1 MMGMKERN
9 FQPLPE
15 DISLEDL
22 VPEDNFYRRL
32 QEKLD
37 LSFVRELVEDRY
49 AASGRPSVD
58 PEVFFRLQLVMFYE
72 GIRSERELM
81 RIVSDRLSV
90 RWYVGY
96 DLHELLPDHS
106 SLTRI
111 RDRFGLPVFREFF
124 ERIVE
129 LCVEAGLVWGEE
141 LYFDATKVDA
151 NASLDSIAPRFYVEE
166 HLGEVF
172 TVEEPPNAEQEEDHV
187 SMASERGESPVA
199 ELYELPSVG
208 DNALAEENAAKDD
221 WISRDGRQRREQKGV
236 WYRRKA
242 DFLASSTDPDSS
254 PMKRRDSKGSHL
266 GYYTH
271 YVVDGGKSRI
281 ILNALVTP
289 FEVTENAPML
299 DLLWRTSFRWKIGP
313 RQVTGDTAYG
323 TTENIAAVERAGIRA
338 YVPLTGAGKARPYF
352 SKEEFAY
359 DSQQDL
365 YQCPAGEILK
375 PKTFRAA
382 RNQVLYKTEPG
393 TCDSCSMRAQCTDN
407 KTGRQVLR
415 HRDERYVDRVKGYRG
430 TFAYEKALRKRRV
443 WVEPLFGE
451 AKDWHGLRRFRLR
464 RSKKVNIEALV
475 IASGQNIKRLVA
487 ARGRGPQK
495 LAQAAALRPPDPVS
509 RCRSHVT
516 GRWPSFARAKAYF
529 NSLASLLLQPHLAIE
544 GRSSFSV
551 VAAFGS
557 HLVASSPHRPT

>member
-1 MMGMKERN
+1 MMGTKERN

-32 QEKLD
+32 QQKLD
-37 LSFVRELVEDRY
+37 LSFVRDLVEDRY

-58 PEVFFRLQLVMFYE
+58 PEVFFRLQLVMFHE

-96 DLHELLPDHS
+96 DLHEPLPDHS

-111 RDRFGLPVFREFF
+111 RDRFGLSVFREFF

-129 LCVEAGLVWGEE
+129 ACVEAGLVWGEE

-166 HLGEVF
+166 HLGELF
-172 TVEEPPNAEQEEDHV
+172 TAEQQ
-187 SMASERGESPVA
+187 ESISALVDSQDEVLPVA
-199 ELYELPSVG
+199 EFYKLPSA
-208 DNALAEENAAKDD
+208 DEQELIAENAAKDD
-221 WISRDGRQRREQKGV
+221 WISRDGRQRREVKGV

-254 PMKRRDSKGSHL
+254 PMKRRESKGSHL

-299 DLLWRTSFRWKIGP
+299 DLLWRTRFRWKLHP
-313 RQVTGDTAYG
+313 KQVTGDAAYG
-323 TTENIAAVERAGIRA
+323 TTENIAAVERAGVRA
-338 YVPLTGAGKARPYF
+338 YMPLTGAGKARPYF

-359 DSQQDL
+359 DPHQDF
-365 YQCPAGEILK
+365 YQCPAGEILT
-375 PKTFRAA
+375 PKTFRTA
-382 RNQVLYKTEPG
+382 RDQVIYKTEPG
-393 TCDSCSMRAQCTDN
+393 RCDSCSIRPQCTDN
-407 KTGRQVLR
+407 KTGRQLLR
-415 HRDERYVDRVKGYRG
+415 HRDERYVDRVKSYRD

-464 RSKKVNIEALV
+464 RLQKVNIEALL

-487 ARGRGPQK
+487 ARERGPRK

-509 RCRSHVT
+509 LCRLHLT
-516 GRWPSFARAKAYF
+516 GQWPSLAGAKAYF
-529 NSLASLLLQPHLAIE
+529 NRLLSLAITPHSKPR
-544 GRSSFSV
+544 RSAV
-551 VAAFGS
+551 
-557 HLVASSPHRPT
+557 P

>member
-1 MMGMKERN
+1 MMGTKERN

-15 DISLEDL
+15 NISLEDL
-22 VPEDNFYRRL
+22 VPVDNFYRRL
-32 QEKLD
+32 QEKLN

-81 RIVSDRLSV
+81 RVVSDRLSV
-90 RWYVGY
+90 RWYIGY
-96 DLHELLPDHS
+96 DLHEPLPDHS

-111 RDRFGLPVFREFF
+111 RDRFGLSVFREFF
-124 ERIVE
+124 ERIVQ

-166 HLGEVF
+166 HLDEVF
-172 TVEEPPNAEQEEDHV
+172 TTLEEPPNAEQEEAIV
-187 SMASERGESPVA
+187 STVSKRGESPVA
-199 ELYELPSVG
+199 ELYELPFVD
-208 DNALAEENAAKDD
+208 DNLLAEENAARED
-221 WISRDGRQRREQKGV
+221 WISRNGRQRREQKGV

-254 PMKRRDSKGSHL
+254 PMKRRESKGSHL

-271 YVVDGGKSRI
+271 YVVDGGKSRV
-281 ILNALVTP
+281 ILDALVTP
-289 FEVTENAPML
+289 FEVTENQPML
-299 DLLWRTSFRWKIGP
+299 DLLWRTSFRWKIAP

-359 DSQQDL
+359 DPDRDI
-365 YQCPAGEILK
+365 YRFPAGETLT
-375 PKTFRAA
+375 PKTFRSA
-382 RNQVLYKTEPG
+382 RSQILYKTEPG
-393 TCDSCSMRAQCTDN
+393 TCASCSMRSRCTDN

-415 HRDERYVDRVKGYRG
+415 HRDERYVDRVKSYRG

-443 WVEPLFGE
+443 WVEPLFAE

-464 RSKKVNIEALV
+464 RLEKVNIEALL

-487 ARGRGPQK
+487 ARERDPRK
-495 LAQAAALRPPDPVS
+495 LAQAAVLRPPDRVS
-509 RCRSHVT
+509 LCKPHLT
-516 GRWPSFARAKAYF
+516 GQWSSFAGAKAYF
-529 NSLASLLLQPHLAIE
+529 NRLATLAICE
-544 GRSSFSV
+544 RKG
-551 VAAFGS
+551 
-557 HLVASSPHRPT
+557 

>member
-1 MMGMKERN
+1 MMGTKERN
-9 FQPLPE
+9 FQPLPK

-32 QEKLD
+32 QQKLD

-58 PEVFFRLQLVMFYE
+58 PEVFFRLQLVMFHE

-81 RIVSDRLSV
+81 RIVADRLSL
-90 RWYVGY
+90 RWFVGY
-96 DLHELLPDHS
+96 DLREPLPDHS

-111 RDRFGLPVFREFF
+111 RDRFGLSVFREFF
-124 ERIVE
+124 ERIVQ

-166 HLGEVF
+166 HLGELF
-172 TVEEPPNAEQEEDHV
+172 TEEEPLDAQQDK
-187 SMASERGESPVA
+187 ERITVANEWDESLVGV
-199 ELYELPSVG
+199 LYELPSA
-208 DNALAEENAAKDD
+208 DDEELVAYNAARDD
-221 WISRDGRQRREQKGV
+221 WISRDGRQRREQKGT

-242 DFLASSTDPDSS
+242 DFLASTTDPDSS

-266 GYYTH
+266 GFYNH

-299 DLLWRTSFRWKIGP
+299 DLLWRTSFRWKLHP
-313 RQVTGDTAYG
+313 KQVTGDTAYG
-323 TTENIAAVERAGIRA
+323 TTENIAAVEQAGIRA
-338 YVPLTGAGKARPYF
+338 YMPLTGAGKARPYF

-359 DSQQDL
+359 DPEL
-365 YQCPAGEILK
+365 NIYQCPAGEILT
-375 PKTFRAA
+375 PKTFRTA
-382 RNQVLYKTEPG
+382 RNQVIYKSEPG
-393 TCDSCSMRAQCTDN
+393 TCESCSMRAQCTDN
-407 KTGRQVLR
+407 KSGRQVLR
-415 HRDERYVDRVKGYRG
+415 HRDERYVDRVKSYRG
-430 TFAYEKALRKRRV
+430 TFPYEKALRKHRV
-443 WVEPLFGE
+443 WVEPLFAE

-464 RSKKVNIEALV
+464 RLEKVNIEALL
-475 IASGQNIKRLVA
+475 IACRQNIKRLVA
-487 ARGRGPQK
+487 ARERGPRK
-495 LAQAAALRPPDPVS
+495 LAQAAALRPPDPLS

-516 GRWPSFARAKAYF
+516 GQWPSFAGAKAYF
-529 NSLASLLLQPHLAIE
+529 NRL
-544 GRSSFSV
+544 
-551 VAAFGS
+551 
-557 HLVASSPHRPT
+557 